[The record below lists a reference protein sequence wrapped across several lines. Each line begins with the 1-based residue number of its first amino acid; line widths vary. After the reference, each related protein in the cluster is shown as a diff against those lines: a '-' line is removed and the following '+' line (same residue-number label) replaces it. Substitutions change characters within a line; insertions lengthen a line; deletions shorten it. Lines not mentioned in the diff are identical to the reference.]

1 MKDKTFTILLILIME
16 LGYPR
21 KRWVNRNRGGGGG
34 GFGNCFCGGGG
45 GGGEFWKLFLLGGG
59 KTTHLAVERLYLGD
73 QGKRKIIKINYEKNF
88 IHNSCQKCSLHFK
101 SSIHWLLQVY
111 CITRKMHFSQEL
123 TSFGSHL
130 SVTRHNSSAL
140 FYLKLF
146 ILWTKWAHQNSNFRN
161 CDCSHEN

>member
-1 MKDKTFTILLILIME
+1 MEIWKAVSSRFILKDKTFTILLILIME

-21 KRWVNRNRGGGGG
+21 KRRVNRNRGGW
-34 GFGNCFCGGGG
+34 
-45 GGGEFWKLFLLGGG
+45 GEFWKLLLLGGG
-59 KTTHLAVERLYLGD
+59 KTTHLAVERVCLGD
-73 QGKRKIIKINYEKNF
+73 QGKGKIIKINYEKNF

-101 SSIHWLLQVY
+101 SSLHWLLQVY
-111 CITRKMHFSQEL
+111 CITRKMHISQEL
-123 TSFGSHL
+123 TFFGSPL

-146 ILWTKWAHQNSNFRN
+146 ILWTRRAHQNSNFRN